1 MELAQIYH
9 ERVLSAAASD
19 TITWTCSTGP
29 SFNQDHMK
37 NSPRADAEHQPDVRV
52 VNPRCHR
59 GNKTNPRF
67 GAFCLLMRPSHSDVK
82 TKPWARPQE
91 RIMASNSRG
100 RLCRMILQLH
110 RLSPG
115 PAPSSTQGQP
125 IHK

>member
-1 MELAQIYH
+1 
-9 ERVLSAAASD
+9 
-19 TITWTCSTGP
+19 
-29 SFNQDHMK
+29 MK

-67 GAFCLLMRPSHSDVK
+67 GAFCLLMRPSHGDVK